1 MTVYQLSEFLGIL
14 VQTQIHISFRN
25 IWLNHKKQCNGN
37 MRTLWLICVLIYR
50 PRFFFC
56 SFFQSVEKVCWVK
69 GLVVLSNKFVFSDF
83 WFGFHSY
90 SATAVTT
97 GSIHFL
103 HKIHHPMSDT
113 RGVQGALVTCPQRS
127 LPLSPT
133 NRKVQVRQF
142 NFFFLWFDLTFSIPP
157 QFGYG
162 GKTS

>member
-1 MTVYQLSEFLGIL
+1 MALLCISLQIHLNNIYSVIWSIFQCLPNMTLYQLSEFLGIL

-90 SATAVTT
+90 S
-97 GSIHFL
+97 L
-103 HKIHHPMSDT
+103 
-113 RGVQGALVTCPQRS
+113 QL
-127 LPLSPT
+127 LSP
-133 NRKVQVRQF
+133 Q
-142 NFFFLWFDLTFSIPP
+142 DPYTFCIKYIIQWVILEGFKEPL
-157 QFGYG
+157 
-162 GKTS
+162 